1 VAVERLAY
9 QVAWWAGRA
18 RLRFPAGR
26 RPVALPAAG
35 PAAAVHLSAVARLP
49 APVADAVAAATAR
62 LRAHD
67 PGHHYYRPRT
77 MHVTVLNLDGF
88 DLAGR
93 LPELR
98 AAIAACGPVG
108 LTVRGLNLSPAT
120 VFAQGFLD
128 DARLPVLRRRLARLH
143 APAGRWRR
151 PLARRVAVANAVRF
165 AAPPSAA
172 FLAELAGL
180 RRLGFGRAT
189 LTEVEVVRTDRLL
202 SPEGTLLVERVRL
215 AGGLPPG

>member
-9 QVAWWAGRA
+9 PLAWWAGRA
-18 RLRFPAGR
+18 RLRAPAGHR
-26 RPVALPAAG
+26 RVALPAAG

-49 APVADAVAAATAR
+49 APVAQAVAAATAR
-62 LRAHD
+62 LRARD
-67 PGHHYYRPRT
+67 PGHHYYQPAT

-98 AAIAACGPVG
+98 AAIGACGPVG
-108 LTVRGLNLSPAT
+108 LTVRGLNLSPGT

-128 DARLPVLRRRLARLH
+128 DASLPALRRRLARLH

-151 PLARRVAVANAVRF
+151 PAIANVVRF

-202 SPEGTLLVERVRL
+202 SPAGTELVERVRL